1 MRPWSYT
8 ARPMAHK
15 DPPAR
20 VRALIYDFDD
30 TIVESERINDAMFSD
45 LLRAE
50 YGIDLSI
57 REQEELYGY
66 SWSGVFAWLRDY
78 RGLRHPK
85 EAVWVRFMEIK
96 REFLGRT
103 RLRVASGFDRML
115 TLPVPQ
121 AIVSG
126 STRVEITMMLENIG
140 LPAAS
145 VQFILCDEDGGAGK
159 PHPEGFLSALER
171 LGVPAHETLVFED
184 SPAGIEAAHRAGI
197 PVAFVAEM
205 ASRDNA
211 DRADLRFESFLD
223 AWQWVKGRIV

>member
-1 MRPWSYT
+1 
-8 ARPMAHK
+8 MAHK
-15 DPPAR
+15 DLPAR

-30 TIVESERINDAMFSD
+30 TIVQSERINDAMFSD

-57 REQEELYGY
+57 REQDELYGY
-66 SWSGVFAWLRDY
+66 SWSGVFAWLREY
-78 RGLRHPK
+78 RGLRHDK
-85 EAVWVRFMEIK
+85 EAVWQRFMEIK

-103 RLRVASGFDRML
+103 RLRVATGFDRML

-140 LPAAS
+140 LSAES
-145 VQFILCDEDGGAGK
+145 VQFILCDEDAGAGK
-159 PHPEGFLSALER
+159 PHPEGFLNAMAR
-171 LGVPAHETLVFED
+171 LGVPPHETLVFED

-197 PVAFVAEM
+197 PVAFVAEI
-205 ASRDNA
+205 ASRDNSNY
-211 DRADLRFESFLD
+211 ADLRFESFLD
-223 AWQWVKGRIV
+223 AWQWVKGRIG

>member
-1 MRPWSYT
+1 MRLRFYT
-8 ARPMAHK
+8 PRPMAHK
-15 DPPAR
+15 DLPAR
-20 VRALIYDFDD
+20 VGALIYDFDD
-30 TIVESERINDAMFSD
+30 TIVESERINDAMFSE

-50 YGIDLSI
+50 YGIDLSV

-66 SWSGVFAWLRDY
+66 SWSGVFAWLREY
-78 RGLRHPK
+78 RGLRHTK

-103 RLRVASGFDRML
+103 RLRVASGFQRML

-126 STRVEITMMLENIG
+126 STREEITMMLENIG
-140 LPAAS
+140 LPAES

-159 PHPEGFLSALER
+159 PHPEGFLSALAR

-211 DRADLRFESFLD
+211 DRADMRFESFLD
-223 AWQWVKGRIV
+223 AWQWVNGRMG